1 MFACCS
7 LFLKLHQHVVVTT
20 QLRKKKFSLSF
31 FMSSLALFF
40 PFSFCP
46 FAISSLPLSFQD
58 FVLSSSHFSSW
69 VFLSYYLSFSL
80 CCLPVSANFLFLPVQ
95 TTVEEGFLCQLFLP
109 LWFFAALRGYI
120 LKDENRMRLL
130 EGETWNLVVC
140 CLFSDFGITS
150 TTLDL

>member
-1 MFACCS
+1 MKDALNFRATQVWCLICLHFIVLYLKKVCLLLLISEGTSTCS
-7 LFLKLHQHVVVTT
+7 SYNSVME
-20 QLRKKKFSLSF
+20 KKKFSLSF
-31 FMSSLALFF
+31 FMSSFALFF

-80 CCLPVSANFLFLPVQ
+80 CCLPVFANFLFLPVQ

-109 LWFFAALRGYI
+109 L
-120 LKDENRMRLL
+120 
-130 EGETWNLVVC
+130 
-140 CLFSDFGITS
+140 
-150 TTLDL
+150 